1 MADQQQEQQKKQDKE
16 RQQKASRAGGPF
28 PAVVEEV
35 VGRTGAR
42 GEITQVKVHILQ
54 GPDQGKSIRRNIKGP
69 VRLKDVLLLRE
80 TEIEARKI
88 RSGVMKGA
96 FT

>member
-69 VRLKDVLLLRE
+69 IRLQDVLLLRE
-80 TEIEARKI
+80 TEIEARALSK
-88 RSGVMKGA
+88 SGGRGQS
-96 FT
+96 